1 MLPLTNKDFFLKLA
15 VYKVNGHFIEG
26 YYVAHTM
33 KNPKACFYDTHDLF
47 VVG

>member
-1 MLPLTNKDFFLKLA
+1 M
-15 VYKVNGHFIEG
+15 NGHFMEG
-26 YYVAHTM
+26 YYVAWIM